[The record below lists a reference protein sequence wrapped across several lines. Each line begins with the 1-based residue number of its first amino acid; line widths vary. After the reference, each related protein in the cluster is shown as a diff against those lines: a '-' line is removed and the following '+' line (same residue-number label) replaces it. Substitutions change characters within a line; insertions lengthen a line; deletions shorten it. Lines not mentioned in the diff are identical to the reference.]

1 VHPCPSDCC
10 RFDIIGLAAFSTDFK
25 SLDGE
30 KSAVATALTAVGH
43 AKPSPTAAKI
53 LLLAQAFPILLKLP
67 LPRSTLVADLSNAM
81 DAVVDRLTDAAQSGK
96 IGNENL
102 GSVLGVLRER
112 VYYEQ
117 QTYVRIDDT
126 HELVNAKDL
135 SPAQIRIHVRKVI
148 RRVFCLL
155 TLCKAKSIL
164 LAGFATTSSTFV
176 SSIL

>member
-1 VHPCPSDCC
+1 MVDVSEWQVWSPFTCRLTLTHTSKDQQCVVCTILIVHPCPSDCC

-117 QTYVRIDDT
+117 QT
-126 HELVNAKDL
+126 
-135 SPAQIRIHVRKVI
+135 
-148 RRVFCLL
+148 
-155 TLCKAKSIL
+155 
-164 LAGFATTSSTFV
+164 
-176 SSIL
+176 